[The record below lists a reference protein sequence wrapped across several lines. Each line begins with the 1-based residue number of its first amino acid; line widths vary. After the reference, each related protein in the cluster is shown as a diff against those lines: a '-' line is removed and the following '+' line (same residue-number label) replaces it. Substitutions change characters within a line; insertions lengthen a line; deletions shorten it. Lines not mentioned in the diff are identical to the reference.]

1 MAETNPQNEENQS
14 SENKPAEAG
23 NAPKTDTAAPKEG
36 NGSGASEKPEAG
48 SKPAGG
54 DKPDAGAKPEAPAG
68 GDKPAAAKPAAP
80 AGGGDKPAPKA
91 APKAAAK
98 PKEEKKPLIDN
109 GDGTITDPNTGL
121 MWKKTDAWLDTKKF
135 YTWPQAP
142 EYVDKI
148 NGEKF
153 AGHTDWRIPSKAEA
167 ASLVDKNKKHM
178 DKNGTEYPFD
188 PIFEIGCAA
197 VTWITECSEEKVIR
211 FDYKIG
217 SEFTYPPCEL
227 WSSIRLVRDAEG
239 YEETLKKFR
248 EGPSKPA
255 AKPAPKPGAPA
266 AGGDKPAAGGA
277 KPAAPAGGGD
287 KPAEGTAKPAEG
299 GDKPSAPEKKP
310 DTPPAGG
317 EAKSDTPEK
326 KPEGSSEGESKPDDP
341 PQQ

>member
-36 NGSGASEKPEAG
+36 NGSGASEKP
-48 SKPAGG
+48 AGG
-54 DKPDAGAKPEAPAG
+54 DKPDAGAKPETPAG

-80 AGGGDKPAPKA
+80 AAGGDKPAPKA

-153 AGHTDWRIPSKAEA
+153 AGHADWRIPSKAEA

-255 AKPAPKPGAPA
+255 PKPGAPA

-287 KPAEGTAKPAEG
+287 KPAEGTAKPGAPAAKPAEG
-299 GDKPSAPEKKP
+299 GDKPAAPEKKP

-326 KPEGSSEGESKPDDP
+326 KPEASSEGESKPDDP